1 MEIKIFYD
9 GEELTQEVSDAM
21 RINDLMNDV
30 RDALPNV
37 INNIEHISFLKEH
50 MRDGK

>member
-9 GEELTQEVSDAM
+9 GEELTQEVSDPM

-30 RDALPNV
+30 RDTLPNV
-37 INNIEHISFLKEH
+37 INNVELISFLK
-50 MRDGK
+50 DKN